1 MDKLIITGNGPLS
14 GEISISGAKNAAL
27 PILASTLLCPEPV
40 RLSNIPHLRDITTT
54 LQLLGQLGTRIEL
67 GERMDLIADNSEI
80 QSVCATYELVKTMRA
95 SILVLGPLLTR
106 FGEAK
111 VSLPGG
117 CAIGS
122 RPVNLHIQGLKAM
135 GADIIIEEGYIHARA
150 KRLQGARI
158 FFDLVSVTGTEN
170 LMMAA
175 TLAEGTTVLENA
187 AREPE
192 VVDLANCL
200 IAMGAKIRDAGTDTI
215 TIEGVEKLHAAEH
228 SVIPDRIETG
238 TFLVAAAATG
248 GSVRLRN
255 TDPIFLDAVFD
266 KLREA
271 GATIESGTD
280 WISLDMHGV
289 TPKAVNITTAPYP
302 AFPTDMQAQFVTL
315 NSIARGTATIKETIF
330 ENRFM
335 HVQELERMGA
345 DIEVQGN
352 TAIVRGVKKLLGAP
366 VMATD
371 LRASACLV
379 IAGLAAEG
387 DTTIERIYHLDRG
400 YECIEEKLSQLGAS
414 IRRVPSNA

>member
-302 AFPTDMQAQFVTL
+302 AFPNGHAST
-315 NSIARGTATIKETIF
+315 
-330 ENRFM
+330 
-335 HVQELERMGA
+335 
-345 DIEVQGN
+345 
-352 TAIVRGVKKLLGAP
+352 VRSLP
-366 VMATD
+366 
-371 LRASACLV
+371 
-379 IAGLAAEG
+379 
-387 DTTIERIYHLDRG
+387 
-400 YECIEEKLSQLGAS
+400 
-414 IRRVPSNA
+414 